1 MVSILCSEDK
11 KEILIELL
19 YTETTTLGIR
29 VKEIERNCLER
40 ESQKIKTE
48 FGEVN
53 VKIALYK
60 GKIVNVKPEYEQL
73 RQISLNSGISLQE
86 VEKKVS
92 SESEKFFERK

>member
-11 KEILIELL
+11 REILSKLL

-29 VKEIERNCLER
+29 VKEIERNCLKR

-53 VKIALYK
+53 VKIGFYK

-86 VEKKVS
+86 VEKKVL